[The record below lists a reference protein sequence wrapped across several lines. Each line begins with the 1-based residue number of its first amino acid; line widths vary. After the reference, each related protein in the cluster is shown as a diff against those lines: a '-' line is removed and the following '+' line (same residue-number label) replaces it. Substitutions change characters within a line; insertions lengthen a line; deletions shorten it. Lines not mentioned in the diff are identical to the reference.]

1 MNWQKTNTWL
11 KAVKIAIDTDVRCKI
26 SGISRFV
33 SCSSAPEKGSLYAK
47 GGKLVNP
54 KKIGA
59 FLKQLRN
66 KKGITQERLAE
77 ILGVSGRTV
86 SRWETGEG
94 YPDITL
100 LAPLAHALGT
110 TTDELLKEASK
121 KNTSDDEKAPRE
133 TIKEKHRMR
142 PIAFWKHLFHF
153 ALFCAQLFP
162 KQAEWSQ
169 HWAFCWV

>member
-1 MNWQKTNTWL
+1 MQPLYYSQSQWEVL
-11 KAVKIAIDTDVRCKI
+11 RKAQR
-26 SGISRFV
+26 
-33 SCSSAPEKGSLYAK
+33 L
-47 GGKLVNP
+47 
-54 KKIGA
+54 
-59 FLKQLRN
+59 
-66 KKGITQERLAE
+66 TQAQLAE
-77 ILGVSGRTV
+77 KLHISNKTI

-121 KNTSDDEKAPRE
+121 KNTSDDEEAPRE

-153 ALFCAQLFP
+153 ALFCAQPFP

-169 HWAFCWV
+169 RWAFCWV